1 MKKKKYTIKDI
12 AKLSG
17 VSKGTVDRVLHKRG
31 KVSQKALDAVNN
43 ILKEIDYQPNLIA
56 RNLKINKVYH
66 ICVLVPNPHE
76 DPYWQACVDGINEAI
91 AEFKSLGVIIETFF
105 FSPNSTKSFLEINK
119 TVINLSPDA
128 VLLTLLFYKETIEI
142 IEKY

>member
-105 FSPNSTKSFLEINK
+105 F
-119 TVINLSPDA
+119 
-128 VLLTLLFYKETIEI
+128 
-142 IEKY
+142 